1 MICYHCRKKIA
12 DDAKF
17 CPECGT
23 ATRLVGEAPTQTI
36 VLPPDFEEL
45 EPAPAPV
52 KPERKLELPKV
63 DLSKVELPK
72 VKKEKPESGMSDSM
86 EKPAPETELPK
97 PKARVSLPM
106 LAGIAF
112 ALLIVA
118 LVFGM
123 RGGSTPGAASS
134 AVTPPPVAE
143 PEPFQPVVFTDAA
156 LWHAEKGE
164 SFPFTH
170 GYDGTA
176 YEKYVL
182 QDYSQQYME
191 PAEAA
196 ALFEPYF
203 ASYLEGEFGLVRT
216 GEQSVEM
223 SVRPWQYVW
232 FSHPDERVTDFR
244 VSEMNSALTE
254 GSCDLAYAF
263 QFGMDGNLLVSCYHS
278 PDLVMREGTL
288 PPVEPLAP
296 RIEFDDL
303 AVWYADTNISDRYW
317 RVGKFEKTADSYKQ
331 LYGTEDDSTRAVTR
345 LLERYFDRSLTEQG
359 FTMTGSKTYTDETVE
374 LGYYWFDYTGG
385 RALEGFGYNNQ
396 TTAHTVYNCDL
407 LCGYYVYRD
416 GTVELYCYYDKELI
430 PRESENVV
438 TVETGTAGSND
449 SAAAGQPDGPLA
461 PEEIP
466 AGAIPELGAYS
477 VDAFILQSDTA
488 TRESTTLQ
496 YSGGGSVEFFDAYIG
511 VLESK
516 YGFQEI
522 ERSVSERGIF
532 NQYNYKLVYEGDAAV
547 ENFDDRGQ
555 EVSLTVKYWAIGS
568 RGDVEII
575 YGRGVQVV
583 DTGDRGVIE

>member
-72 VKKEKPESGMSDSM
+72 AKKEKAESGIPDTI
-86 EKPAPETELPK
+86 ETPAPETGEQK
-97 PKARVSLPM
+97 PRARFSLPV

-112 ALLIVA
+112 VLLAVA

-123 RGGSTPGAASS
+123 RGGSTPGPASS
-134 AVTPPPVAE
+134 AVTQPSVVEPAPFEPVA
-143 PEPFQPVVFTDAA
+143 FTDAA

-170 GYDGTA
+170 GYDAAA
-176 YEKYVL
+176 YQTYIL

-191 PAEAA
+191 PDEAA
-196 ALFEPYF
+196 ALFETYF
-203 ASYLEGEFGLVRT
+203 TAYLEGELGFVRT
-216 GEQSVEM
+216 GEQTVEM

-288 PPVEPLAP
+288 PPVQPLQP

-303 AVWYADTNISDRYW
+303 AMWYTENNISDRYW
-317 RVGKFEKTADSYKQ
+317 RVGTAEKTADSYKQ
-331 LYGTEDDSTRAVTR
+331 LYGSDDSTVRAVTR
-345 LLERYFDRSLTEQG
+345 LLERYFDNSLTAQG
-359 FTMTGSKTYTDETVE
+359 FTMAGSKTYQDDAVE

-407 LCGYYVYRD
+407 LYGYYVYPD
-416 GTVELYCYYDKELI
+416 GTAELYSYFDKELVQ
-430 PRESENVV
+430 RTTAEVV
-438 TVETGTAGSND
+438 TQGPGGTNGQD

-461 PEEIP
+461 PEDIP
-466 AGAIPELGAYS
+466 AGAVPELSAYS
-477 VDAFILQSDTA
+477 AHAFTLQSDTA
-488 TRESTTLQ
+488 TRENTTLQ
-496 YSGGGSVEFFDAYIG
+496 YSGGGSIEFFDAYIG
-511 VLESK
+511 LLEEK
-516 YGFQEI
+516 YGFRVL
-522 ERSVSERGIF
+522 ERDVNDRGFFRQF
-532 NQYNYKLVYEGDAAV
+532 NYVLVYEGNAAV
-547 ENFDDRGQ
+547 ENFEDRGQ
-555 EVSLTVKYWAIGS
+555 DVSLTVKYWAIGS
-568 RGDVEII
+568 RGDVEMI
-575 YGRGVQVV
+575 YARGVQVV
-583 DTGDRGVIE
+583 DTGDRGAIE

>member
-52 KPERKLELPKV
+52 KPERKLELPRV

-72 VKKEKPESGMSDSM
+72 VKKEKSEKSEAAEPPTQET
-86 EKPAPETELPK
+86 EKPR
-97 PKARVSLPM
+97 ARFSLPL

-112 ALLIVA
+112 ALLVVA

-123 RGGSTPGAASS
+123 RGGSMPGASS
-134 AVTPPPVAE
+134 SPVTPPAE
-143 PEPFQPVVFTDAA
+143 PFDPIVFTDAA
-156 LWHAEKGE
+156 LWHAERGE

-170 GYDGTA
+170 AYDA
-176 YEKYVL
+176 AVYETYML

-203 ASYLEGEFGLVRT
+203 TSYLEGELGLVRT
-216 GEQSVEM
+216 GEQTVEM

-263 QFGMDGNLLVSCYHS
+263 QFGMDGNLLVSCYYS
-278 PDLVMREGTL
+278 PGLAMREGTL
-288 PPVEPLAP
+288 PPVQPLPP

-303 AVWYADTNISDRYW
+303 AMWYTDNNISDRYW
-317 RVGKFEKTADSYKQ
+317 RVGTAEKTADSYKQ
-331 LYGTEDDSTRAVTR
+331 LYGTEDGTTRAVTR

-359 FTMTGSKTYTDETVE
+359 FTPAGSKTYQDDEVE

-407 LCGYYVYRD
+407 LYGYYVYRD
-416 GTVELYCYYDKELI
+416 GTVELYSYFDKELVQ
-430 PRESENVV
+430 RTSADVV
-438 TVETGTAGSND
+438 MQDPSGTGGSD
-449 SAAAGQPDGPLA
+449 SAAAGQPDGPLS
-461 PEEIP
+461 PEDIP
-466 AGAIPELGAYS
+466 AGALPELGAYS
-477 VDAFILQSDTA
+477 GDAFTLQSDTA
-488 TRESTTLQ
+488 TRDRTTLQ
-496 YSGGGSVEFFDAYIG
+496 YSGGGSVEFFDAYIAL
-511 VLESK
+511 LESK
-516 YGFQEI
+516 YGFRVL
-522 ERSVSERGIF
+522 ERDVNDRGFF
-532 NQYNYKLVYEGDAAV
+532 NQFSYTLVYEGDAAV
-547 ENFDDRGQ
+547 EQFTEDGQ
-555 EVSLTVKYWAIGS
+555 EVSLTLKYWAIGS
-568 RGDVEII
+568 RGDVEMI
-575 YGRGVQVV
+575 YARGVQAV
-583 DTGDRGVIE
+583 DTGDRGAME